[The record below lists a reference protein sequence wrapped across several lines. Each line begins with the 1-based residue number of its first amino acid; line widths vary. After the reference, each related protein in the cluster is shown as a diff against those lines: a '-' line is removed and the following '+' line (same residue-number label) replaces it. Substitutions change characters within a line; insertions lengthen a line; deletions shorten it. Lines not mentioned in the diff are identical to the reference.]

1 MSRQL
6 LLIALNILFLSSII
20 LAQGEPIVLSNP
32 SFEDFPHP
40 GHAPRGWFDCGNLN
54 FPQETPPDVHPAEDP
69 EQSFGVTK
77 KAADGDTFLGLV
89 VRENDSW
96 ESVAQRLKTPLQ
108 AGECYTFSI
117 ALSTSNKYESAI
129 RGQDK
134 KVNFTA
140 PLKLRIWGG
149 TGYCQKK
156 ELLAESKLVTN
167 VDWKEFDFKFEPK
180 QKASYIILEAF
191 FKTPVLSPP
200 NGNILLDNASAI
212 QPIPCDEELPLV
224 KKPEVNI
231 TNPASLKKTVKTST
245 FDLIAKIQNVTQER
259 KILLKVNGR
268 NTRKFTYN
276 PSTNRLEATLKLKEG
291 INKITI
297 KASNSAGNAND
308 ETSILYEPPVVQNPV
323 VTTKPKK
330 SEMEIKLDKLNEG
343 QTIKVDKL
351 FFDIDSYKVTEI
363 SKPALDEIYDYMRKD
378 GRVKIEVGGHTNRRC
393 QTDYCNELSTNRAK
407 AVVDYLVSKGINA
420 DRLKYKGYGKT
431 KLVDFGKNQEA
442 QKRNQRVEIKI
453 ISKRG

>member
-1 MSRQL
+1 M
-6 LLIALNILFLSSII
+6 
-20 LAQGEPIVLSNP
+20 
-32 SFEDFPHP
+32 
-40 GHAPRGWFDCGNLN
+40 
-54 FPQETPPDVHPAEDP
+54 
-69 EQSFGVTK
+69 
-77 KAADGDTFLGLV
+77 
-89 VRENDSW
+89 
-96 ESVAQRLKTPLQ
+96 
-108 AGECYTFSI
+108 
-117 ALSTSNKYESAI
+117 
-129 RGQDK
+129 
-134 KVNFTA
+134 
-140 PLKLRIWGG
+140 
-149 TGYCQKK
+149 
-156 ELLAESKLVTN
+156 TN

-231 TNPASLKKTVKTST
+231 TNPSSLKKTVTTNT